1 MIDHEEMILKL
12 RKVGSSKKE
21 FLAIFEDWKLMK
33 QEEMA
38 SLEIRR
44 VEFLATIEK
53 RAERIAKEMDLIASM
68 EDRLMGKDVI
78 LVLPSQLIPPPEPP
92 VEEKK
97 TLFGRKKK

>member
-1 MIDHEEMILKL
+1 MLDHERMILDL
-12 RKVGSSKKE
+12 RKVGTSKKE

-38 SLEIRR
+38 SLETRR
-44 VEFLATIEK
+44 VEFLTTIEK

-78 LVLPSQLIPPPEPP
+78 LVLPSQLVQVEEP

-97 TLFGRKKK
+97 GIFGRRKK

>member
-38 SLEIRR
+38 SLETRR

-53 RAERIAKEMDLIASM
+53 RAERIAKEMDLIVSM

-78 LVLPSQLIPPPEPP
+78 LVLPSQLVQVEEP

-97 TLFGRKKK
+97 GIFGRRKK